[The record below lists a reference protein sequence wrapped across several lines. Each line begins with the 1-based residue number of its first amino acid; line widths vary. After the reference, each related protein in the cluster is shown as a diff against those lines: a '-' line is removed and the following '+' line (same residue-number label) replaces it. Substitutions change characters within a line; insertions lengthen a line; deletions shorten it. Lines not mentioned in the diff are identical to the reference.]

1 VAAGLTYDFES
12 NRDEII
18 QDALTNVGAL
28 GPNKTPTG
36 NQTAH
41 AARLLN
47 RLVKSLD
54 YEGLYLWR
62 VVRRTFTT
70 TSGDNSQDLAAD
82 VLSVDEPVR
91 LLHTGE
97 TQPLLLSPMTRDEWM
112 TVNRSESGTPTRYF
126 FEKTLTTPT
135 LNLYPTPDNST
146 DTIEYAAAIK
156 SRDFDTAANTPDFPS
171 HWNLMLVNGLSML
184 LGPAY
189 NQLQS
194 ASFYREEFERNKAAL
209 TQQETEHGR
218 LSLVPWGY

>member
-1 VAAGLTYDFES
+1 MATSSSYDYES

-36 NQTAH
+36 NQTTH

-62 VVRRTFTT
+62 VIRRSFTT
-70 TSGDNSQDLAAD
+70 TSGDNSQDLATD

-91 LLHTGE
+91 LTHTGE
-97 TQPLLLSPMTRDEWM
+97 TQPLLLTPMTRDEFM
-112 TVNRSESGTPTRYF
+112 SINRADSGTPTRYF

-135 LNLYPTPDNST
+135 LYLYPTPDNST

-171 HWNLMLVNGLSML
+171 HWNLMLVNGLSFL
-184 LGPAY
+184 LAPGY
-189 NQLQS
+189 NQLQF
-194 ASFYREEFERNKAAL
+194 AAFYREEFERNKAAL
-209 TQQETEHGR
+209 TQQETEHGALR
-218 LSLVPWGY
+218 LVPWGY